1 MRQFMST
8 AALCF
13 SLLLMLLA
21 LSAGTTAQ
29 IPDKFTNLQV
39 LPKEISKADLVSLMR
54 NYAGDL
60 NVRCGFCHTGGD
72 PNTLQALILLPM
84 KMIRKRLRAL

>member
-1 MRQFMST
+1 MRQFIST

-13 SLLLMLLA
+13 SSLVMLLA
-21 LSAGTTAQ
+21 LSTEATAQ

-39 LPKEISKADLVSLMR
+39 LPKETSKAELVSIMR

-60 NVRCGFCHTGGD
+60 G
-72 PNTLQALILLPM
+72 
-84 KMIRKRLRAL
+84 